1 MGLIGL
7 KPGVGN
13 MAAVE
18 DVTLNPKR
26 LKFVPVE
33 GAQSART
40 FDDVTASVTYPS
52 FARQAGLS
60 EQDCLGFDNNSPDS
74 VRRYA
79 IRWVTTPERANDPRL
94 LKFIAIYQESPEVK
108 ATLRRLYGDLIVFP
122 VARRGGASE
131 PKPTRR
137 QKKAPAWAG
146 ARARQAL
153 SART

>member
-1 MGLIGL
+1 M
-7 KPGVGN
+7 
-13 MAAVE
+13 
-18 DVTLNPKR
+18 
-26 LKFVPVE
+26 
-33 GAQSART
+33 
-40 FDDVTASVTYPS
+40 TASVTYPS

-122 VARRGGASE
+122 GSAARRASE

-137 QKKAPAWAG
+137 QQSPCLGRLGTAG
-146 ARARQAL
+146 AQCENMIGTVMVFRIEAVAPPMAHSL
-153 SART
+153 SLL